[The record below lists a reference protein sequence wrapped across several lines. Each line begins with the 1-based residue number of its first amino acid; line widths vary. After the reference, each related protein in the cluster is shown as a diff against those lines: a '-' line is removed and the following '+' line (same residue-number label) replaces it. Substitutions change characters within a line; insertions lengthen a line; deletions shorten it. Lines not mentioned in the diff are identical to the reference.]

1 MSSRLEKFP
10 FSGGGVSRP
19 RTGGLTHPPGWKP
32 STASFAQQM
41 LLFLTISYPLWE
53 QTHSLQAS
61 FDNAFGKFITLL
73 EQTGFSFWECSWF
86 FWEFLLVSTLQND
99 RALFGGVF
107 RTGLQISPHFP
118 SRISVSKPGTEPWGS
133 WKPVN
138 FDFQTCPQKRRGIA
152 RKTPVGFCL
161 QNREQITATLG
172 SLKQQDSTPTPHP
185 GDQTSEVKG
194 SRGPAPS
201 RGSRGGSFLPLPA
214 PGGSRQPWAS
224 GRLPPISAFIFPWL
238 LLCVWV
244 SSLSLRGTLSLEGG
258 PPLIQ
263 EDPLSD
269 PSLHHICK
277 DLLSKQTPFPR
288 YRG

>member
-1 MSSRLEKFP
+1 MTAHCLGVSSALACKFP
-10 FSGGGVSRP
+10 
-19 RTGGLTHPPGWKP
+19 H
-32 STASFAQQM
+32 
-41 LLFLTISYPLWE
+41 
-53 QTHSLQAS
+53 
-61 FDNAFGKFITLL
+61 N
-73 EQTGFSFWECSWF
+73 
-86 FWEFLLVSTLQND
+86 
-99 RALFGGVF
+99 
-107 RTGLQISPHFP
+107 FP
-118 SRISVSKPGTEPWGS
+118 NRISVSKPGTEPWGS

-172 SLKQQDSTPTPHP
+172 SLKQQDSTPHP

-214 PGGSRQPWAS
+214 PGGSRRPWAG
-224 GRLPPISAFIFPWL
+224 GRLPPVSAFVFPWL

-258 PPLIQ
+258 PP
-263 EDPLSD
+263 S
-269 PSLHHICK
+269 SRRT
-277 DLLSKQTPFPR
+277 SSQTPHFLTPAKTFCPNKLPFPGTGVR
-288 YRG
+288 N